1 MKTAEIR
8 QLPEDEIRAEVQKRR
23 SEIFKLRLRAGSD
36 DVENP
41 GALRQ
46 KRREIGRLLTIL
58 REKHTPSP
66 DKEFGGI
73 YHDQNTE

>member
-41 GALRQ
+41 CALRQ

-58 REKHTPSP
+58 REKQVKRAK
-66 DKEFGGI
+66 DNG
-73 YHDQNTE
+73 

>member
-58 REKHTPSP
+58 REKQVRRAK
-66 DKEFGGI
+66 DNG
-73 YHDQNTE
+73 